1 MKNAAF
7 NQSSEGVESIFLL
20 ESYLEQA
27 QIQND
32 FEQGEDPDEIRSI
45 ITTMEAICKQNDV
58 SSNFVTQANL
68 VLALDVFA
76 KNERKITRDD
86 VNVEPGDDEHKIQ
99 VKRFAIIS
107 KLPLQLLEQAYVDTL
122 KQTSTAELA

>member
-1 MKNAAF
+1 
-7 NQSSEGVESIFLL
+7 
-20 ESYLEQA
+20 
-27 QIQND
+27 
-32 FEQGEDPDEIRSI
+32 
-45 ITTMEAICKQNDV
+45 METICKQNDV
-58 SSNFVTQANL
+58 SSNFVIQANS

-86 VNVEPGDDEHKIQ
+86 VNIEPGDDGHKIQ

-107 KLPLQLLEQAYVDTL
+107 KLPLQVLEQGYVDTL

>member
-7 NQSSEGVESIFLL
+7 NQSSEGLESIFLL

-45 ITTMEAICKQNDV
+45 ITSMETICKQNDV
-58 SSNFVTQANL
+58 SSNFVTQANS

-86 VNVEPGDDEHKIQ
+86 VNIEPGDDGHKIQ

-107 KLPLQLLEQAYVDTL
+107 KLPLQVLEQGYVDTL